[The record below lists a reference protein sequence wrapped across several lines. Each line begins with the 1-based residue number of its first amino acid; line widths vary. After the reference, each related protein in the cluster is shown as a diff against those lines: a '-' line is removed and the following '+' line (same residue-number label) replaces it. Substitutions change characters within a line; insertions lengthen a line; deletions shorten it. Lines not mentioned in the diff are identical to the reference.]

1 MRLKF
6 GNKSLEYTQAEYP
19 KTRVLLIND
28 EGAMYPIYFDR
39 EAIDKSDAE
48 LFDLASEKIYQDNF
62 PNRAENEKF
71 NAIGERLA
79 KVDDITESATKNL
92 EKIKEQVKL
101 SASSRLS
108 FLKIMTLLYEKGI
121 LTDEELFATGIF
133 DEELEDTDE
142 IINEQE

>member
-6 GNKSLEYTQAEYP
+6 GNKSLEYTQGEHP

-28 EGAMYPIYFDR
+28 EGAMYPIYFDK

-48 LFDLASEKIYQDNF
+48 LFELALEKIYQDNF
-62 PNRAENEKF
+62 PNRAEDEKF
-71 NAIGERLA
+71 NEIGKRLA
-79 KVDDITESATKNL
+79 KVDDITEEATKNL
-92 EKIKEQVKL
+92 EKIQEQVKL

-133 DEELEDTDE
+133 DEGLEDTDE
-142 IINEQE
+142 TINE

>member
-28 EGAMYPIYFDR
+28 EGAMYPIYFGK

-48 LFDLASEKIYQDNF
+48 LFDLALEKIYQDNF
-62 PNRAENEKF
+62 PNRAEDEKF
-71 NAIGERLA
+71 NEIGKRLA
-79 KVDDITESATKNL
+79 KVDDIIEKATKNL
-92 EKIKEQVKL
+92 EKIKEPVKL
-101 SASSRLS
+101 SASSRLA

-121 LTDEELFATGIF
+121 LTDEELFKTGIF
-133 DEELEDTDE
+133 DEGLEDTDE
-142 IINEQE
+142 TINE

>member
-6 GNKSLEYTQAEYP
+6 GNKSLEYTQGEHP

-28 EGAMYPIYFDR
+28 EGAMYPIYFDK

-48 LFDLASEKIYQDNF
+48 LFELTLEKIYQDNF
-62 PNRAENEKF
+62 PNRAEDEKF
-71 NAIGERLA
+71 NEIGKRLA
-79 KVDDITESATKNL
+79 KIDDITEEATQNL

-101 SASSRLS
+101 SASSSLA
-108 FLKIMTLLYEKGI
+108 FLKILTLLYEKGI

-142 IINEQE
+142 TINE

>member
-48 LFDLASEKIYQDNF
+48 LFELALEKIYQDNF
-62 PNRAENEKF
+62 PNRAEDEKF
-71 NAIGERLA
+71 NEIGKRLA
-79 KVDDITESATKNL
+79 KIDDITEEATKNL
-92 EKIKEQVKL
+92 EKVKEQVTM
-101 SASSRLS
+101 SASSS
-108 FLKIMTLLYEKGI
+108 TAFLQICMTLYGKG
-121 LTDEELFATGIF
+121 L
-133 DEELEDTDE
+133 LEDEDLLQTGLFDDE
-142 IINEQE
+142 VVEETLE

>member
-48 LFDLASEKIYQDNF
+48 LFELALEKIYQDNF
-62 PNRAENEKF
+62 PNRAEDEKF
-71 NAIGERLA
+71 NEIGKRLA
-79 KVDDITESATKNL
+79 KIDDITEEATKNL
-92 EKIKEQVKL
+92 EKVKEQVTM
-101 SASSRLS
+101 SASSRS
-108 FLKIMTLLYEKGI
+108 AFLQIVMTLYGKG
-121 LTDEELFATGIF
+121 L
-133 DEELEDTDE
+133 LEDEDLLQTGLFDDE
-142 IINEQE
+142 VVEETLE